1 MKRQAPYVVHRSVLD
16 SFRERY
22 RQNQAD
28 LAAFDL
34 AASLEVFTG
43 ADDAVAW
50 CSQWWTE
57 RLQGRTLDDGESQLR
72 GAQGRN

>member
-1 MKRQAPYVVHRSVLD
+1 MKRQAHLTVLD

-28 LAAFDL
+28 LEAFDR
-34 AASLEVFTG
+34 AASAQEFTG
-43 ADDAVAW
+43 AQDAVAW
-50 CSQWWTE
+50 CRAWWTD
-57 RLQGRTLDDGESQLR
+57 RLQGRTLDDGERQLR